1 MTPQLL
7 APFPIPPH
15 TRCYQEKC
23 QKNVLSAVYELVCVC
38 VRLSVF
44 SRVTLQID
52 RALPRGP
59 LLVEG
64 GACQGVASG
73 RIPDVYTGPC

>member
-1 MTPQLL
+1 MRVLL
-7 APFPIPPH
+7 P
-15 TRCYQEKC
+15 
-23 QKNVLSAVYELVCVC
+23 
-38 VRLSVF
+38 VF

-64 GACQGVASG
+64 GACRGVASG